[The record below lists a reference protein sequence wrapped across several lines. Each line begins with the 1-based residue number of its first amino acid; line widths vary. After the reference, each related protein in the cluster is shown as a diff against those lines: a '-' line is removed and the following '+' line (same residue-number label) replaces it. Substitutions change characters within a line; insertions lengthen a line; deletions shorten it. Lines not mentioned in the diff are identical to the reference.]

1 MSTSLTPSPG
11 DLSIKLMDTILGH
24 GWNNLL
30 HGALGA
36 HLTLLGQL
44 FGVFNAVIMSG
55 LVALFA
61 TVTTSGV
68 ISTAHSG
75 SVLGKK
81 MSSAWVP
88 IRAIGSIGLLSPLPF
103 AKGLCLMQALVLL
116 FTSYGIGLADHLWTP
131 AVQYLAVQ
139 GGTVEG
145 PRPTAAWGAADGILR
160 ALVARDYFYS
170 RDPQHTPIG
179 SVTLTYHPGTAG
191 IAPVNYF
198 GGADV
203 PATQAYYQAV
213 IPGPTNTNFGDF
225 ATITVKCAGPQVDS
239 LCHAKAAALT
249 GVIERLAPVAV
260 GIVSHYHG
268 GQNIPPPA
276 PSAITAL
283 LNWYTQT
290 VSGAIPPY
298 LAQTQAQLVQQ
309 QHQFA
314 QQAESEGWASAGD
327 WYESIAGANDLVH
340 RLVSIEPVV
349 SVAPKHALLANV
361 PNTEQTRL
369 PAYLA
374 NAEHLMRAADPGMD
388 VQYDERLN
396 SKAANAGN
404 NGVVNL
410 VAREWN
416 RHIGMPLVN
425 GLISAVS
432 DPSGDPLARLQA
444 VGNGIDDAVGGL
456 WTGLSMVRA
465 LPGVEF
471 KLPTQLH
478 IAALALLAAGA
489 DLAIYLP
496 AIPFVLWLLAIA
508 GWVVLV
514 LESLVAAPLWAAA
527 HGMPEGEGFAGQTG
541 KQGYMLFLSV
551 LLRPALMTI
560 GFFISV
566 GVFDG
571 MSWLVSEG
579 WRVYAAGEN
588 AGTILGPVNLAATV
602 AVLVVLLTLLA
613 HQAFGLITWLPAHV
627 TKWIGQA
634 GENLGGEGAGDVRQ
648 GAKSAGGALAT
659 AGKNAHTPG
668 QGPAQGG
675 KAGAADSGPGLEPS
689 PAQSVPSTNVEK

>member
-1 MSTSLTPSPG
+1 MTTLTPSQG
-11 DLSIKLMDTILGH
+11 DLSIKLMNTILGH
-24 GWNNLL
+24 GWEHLL
-30 HGALGA
+30 GGAVGA

-44 FGVFNAVIMSG
+44 FGVFNAVIMAG

-61 TVTTSGV
+61 TVTASGV
-68 ISTAHSG
+68 ISTAHQG
-75 SVLGKK
+75 QVLGQRLN
-81 MSSAWVP
+81 SAWVP
-88 IRAIGSIGLLSPLPF
+88 IRAIGSIGLLSPIPL
-103 AKGLCLMQALVLL
+103 AKGLCTMQVLVLL
-116 FTSYGIGLADHLWTP
+116 FTSYGVGLADHLWTP

-145 PRPTAAWGAADGILR
+145 PRPVAAWSAADGILR

-179 SVTLTYHPGTAG
+179 SVALNYYPGTAG
-191 IAPVNYF
+191 IAPANYF

-203 PATQAYYQAV
+203 PATQAYYQAA
-213 IPGPTNTNFGDF
+213 IPGPSDTNFGNF
-225 ATITVKCAGPQVDS
+225 ATITIKCAGVQVDP
-239 LCHAKAAALT
+239 LCHAKAAALD

-268 GQNIPPPA
+268 GQNLPPPA

-290 VSGAIPPY
+290 VAGAIPSY
-298 LAQTQAQLVQQ
+298 LAQTQAALVQQ
-309 QHQFA
+309 QHAFA
-314 QQAESEGWASAGD
+314 QQAEQEGWASAGN
-327 WYESIAGANDLVH
+327 WYESIAGANDEVH
-340 RLVSIEPVV
+340 RLVAIQPVV
-349 SVAPKHALLANV
+349 TVAKKHDLLANV
-361 PNTEQTRL
+361 PNTRQTRL
-369 PAYLA
+369 PSYLA
-374 NAEHLMRAADPGMD
+374 NAEQLMREADPGMD
-388 VQYDERLN
+388 VQYDESLN

-404 NGVVNL
+404 NGTVNL
-410 VAREWN
+410 ITREWN

-425 GLISAVS
+425 GLVSAIS

-444 VGNGIDDAVGGL
+444 VGNGIDEAVGGL
-456 WTGLSMVRA
+456 WTALTTARA
-465 LPGVEF
+465 LPGVNF

-478 IAALALLAAGA
+478 LAALALLAAGA

-541 KQGYMLFLSV
+541 RQGYMLFLSV

-579 WRVYAAGEN
+579 WRVYSAGEN
-588 AGTILGPVNLAATV
+588 AGSILGPVNLAATV

-613 HQAFGLITWLPAHV
+613 HQSFGLITWLPAHV

-634 GENLGGEGAGDVRQ
+634 GENLGGEGAQAVRQ
-648 GAKSAGGALAT
+648 GAQSAGGAAAT
-659 AGKNAHTPG
+659 GAKAHTQDMAKGGKNNA
-668 QGPAQGG
+668 
-675 KAGAADSGPGLEPS
+675 AGSGPGLEPS
-689 PAQSVPSTNVEK
+689 QGQSQPTTEPK